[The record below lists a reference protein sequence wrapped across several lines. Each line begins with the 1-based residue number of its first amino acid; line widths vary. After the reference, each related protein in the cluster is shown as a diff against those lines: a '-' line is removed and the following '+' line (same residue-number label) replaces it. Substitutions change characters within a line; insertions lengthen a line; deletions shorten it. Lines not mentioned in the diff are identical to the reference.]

1 MLAERVGFEPTVLHN
16 STPDFESG
24 AIDHSTTSPA
34 AALLPSRAR
43 IIAFRTAAGLFPAF
57 FPGAH
62 DNIWR

>member
-34 AALLPSRAR
+34 AALSPSRRLNYNVPNGGR
-43 IIAFRTAAGLFPAF
+43 IIPRFSPGRTG
-57 FPGAH
+57 
-62 DNIWR
+62 

>member
-34 AALLPSRAR
+34 AALRPSRR
-43 IIAFRTAAGLFPAF
+43 MNYNVSNGGRLIPRF
-57 FPGAH
+57 FPG
-62 DNIWR
+62 RTG